1 MSLRQFIL
9 AVIGM
14 SLRQA
19 IIAVIV
25 GFVLA
30 ALILWLASDLLR

>member
-1 MSLRQFIL
+1 MSP
-9 AVIGM
+9 
-14 SLRQA
+14 RQA

-30 ALILWLASDLLR
+30 ALILWLAPDLLR